1 MGGLQDMSR
10 ILLSSVAAVALV
22 ASAHGAA
29 AQPEI
34 QWWHAMGGNLG
45 EVVNELAAGF
55 NKAQSEYKVNP
66 VFKGS
71 YTETL
76 TAAIAAFRAKQA
88 PHIVQVFEVGIA
100 NMMAAKGAA
109 YTAS

>member
-1 MGGLQDMSR
+1 MSR
-10 ILLSSVAAVALV
+10 ITLTSVATVALL
-22 ASAHGAA
+22 ASVHGAA
-29 AQPEI
+29 AQTEI

-55 NKAQSEYKVNP
+55 NKSQSEYKVNP

-76 TAAIAAFRAKQA
+76 TAAIAASA
-88 PHIVQVFEVGIA
+88 PSRRRTSCRSSRSA
-100 NMMAAKGAA
+100 PP
-109 YTAS
+109 T

>member
-1 MGGLQDMSR
+1 MSR
-10 ILLSSVAAVALV
+10 ILLSSVAAIATL
-22 ASAHGAA
+22 ASAHGAS
-29 AQPEI
+29 AQTEI

-55 NKAQSEYKVNP
+55 NKAQTEYKVNP

-88 PHIVQVFEVGIA
+88 PHIVQDFEVCPA
-100 NMMAAKGAA
+100 NLTAAKGAV
-109 YTAS
+109 YPRYHL